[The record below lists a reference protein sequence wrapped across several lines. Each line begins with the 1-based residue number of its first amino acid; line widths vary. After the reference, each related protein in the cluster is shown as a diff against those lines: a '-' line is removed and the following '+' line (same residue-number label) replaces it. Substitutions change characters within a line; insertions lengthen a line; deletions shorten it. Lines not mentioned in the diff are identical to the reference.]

1 VQFQLSLAV
10 KVKLYYISDESSQP
24 DFFVLLSADDND
36 TRWSMYMIIF
46 VKLNGLFCSAKIVHI
61 QGHRALK
68 TRLEGQLEKCQF
80 LAHFNKYDD
89 VPYL

>member
-46 VKLNGLFCSAKIVHI
+46 VMACFAAPKLYIFKGTEL
-61 QGHRALK
+61 
-68 TRLEGQLEKCQF
+68 
-80 LAHFNKYDD
+80 
-89 VPYL
+89 